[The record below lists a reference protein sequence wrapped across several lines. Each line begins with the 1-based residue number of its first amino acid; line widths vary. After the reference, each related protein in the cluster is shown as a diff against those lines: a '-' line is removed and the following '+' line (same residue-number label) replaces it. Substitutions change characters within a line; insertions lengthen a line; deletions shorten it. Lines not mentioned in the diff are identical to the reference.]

1 MAINPNTNFTAGQV
15 LTADQQ
21 NRLPRGVVAFGA
33 KTTTQSGISTE
44 TEIVAS
50 SSFTAIANRYYK
62 ITFSVPRIF
71 KTTTGNLTYR
81 VRLTNTSG
89 TQIQALNQNVTGGT
103 LTNETCIVVTTF
115 SAGSTVVIGSLASDA
130 GSAASEP
137 GATQPAQIIVEDI
150 GPS

>member
-21 NRLPRGVVAFGA
+21 NRLPRGVVAFGSQ
-33 KTTTQSGISTE
+33 TTTQNGIGAE
-44 TEIVAS
+44 TQIVAS
-50 SSFTAIANRYYK
+50 NSFTAVANRYYR
-62 ITFSVPRIF
+62 ISFVVPRIF
-71 KTTTGNLTYR
+71 KSTTGNLTYR

-89 TQIQALNQNVTGGT
+89 TQIQGLNMNVPGSTLTFGT
-103 LTNETCIVVTTF
+103 LVVVTTF
-115 SAGSTVVIGSLASDA
+115 SAGSTVVIGSLSSDA
-130 GSAASEP
+130 GTAASEP